1 VLEVFNQACNALMV
15 QALMDFMW
23 NDLDKLLLISD
34 KLLMKILANLENLRS
49 CYVGLKPMGFQ
60 AF

>member
-1 VLEVFNQACNALMV
+1 MV

-49 CYVGLKPMGFQ
+49 CYVGLLPMGFQ